1 MHTNEKA
8 HVWLQW
14 SNYCGGYSHSDLSLG
29 GVVGVLQPIV
39 PDGVAAQDIDG
50 GDEHEHACIEYGEM
64 SPLAS
69 DVGQHSSFARIAVE
83 TQFVLSVAPCPA
95 ISVVR

>member
-1 MHTNEKA
+1 M
-8 HVWLQW
+8 
-14 SNYCGGYSHSDLSLG
+14 LSLQRNG
-29 GVVGVLQPIV
+29 LNTFNIFPTNVSE
-39 PDGVAAQDIDG
+39 GVAAQDIDG